1 LRFVRLACVHSHANP
16 LVRAERRWLAR
27 KVPWALVLLR
37 DEGDGVI
44 AIGQASHA
52 WISGQL
58 ARAWGNDRFAAPEP
72 REEVCLAAEQ
82 HDVGMAEWDLR
93 PSLNP
98 DTGRPRSFME
108 LPVDVHVAL
117 WSAAPAKLFSQSRY
131 AALLV
136 SMHGVALQ
144 SRRDLA
150 RLTARERELVRA
162 YLDGQGELQHALIER
177 LDADSALLA
186 RNQRLVWTWDSI
198 SLALC
203 LRWRSVRLGD
213 VPALGGP
220 LELVLTTNGDD
231 RFTLAPW
238 PFAADRLELRCEGRP
253 LRGRFEVETELHE
266 TLERASARTL
276 RFALEPAAPSAP
288 QSGPPGR

>member
-1 LRFVRLACVHSHANP
+1 
-16 LVRAERRWLAR
+16 
-27 KVPWALVLLR
+27 VLLR
-37 DEGDGVI
+37 DDGDGVI

-52 WISGQL
+52 WMSGQL

-131 AALLV
+131 AALVV

-150 RLTARERELVRA
+150 KLTARERELVHG
-162 YLDGQGELQHALIER
+162 YLEGQRKLQHALIER
-177 LDADSALLA
+177 LGANSELLA

-213 VPALGGP
+213 VPGLGGP
-220 LELVLTTNGDD
+220 LELVLSANGDD
-231 RFTLAPW
+231 RFTLEPW
-238 PFAADRLELRCEGRP
+238 PFAADRLELHCEGRP
-253 LRGRFEVETELHE
+253 LRGRFEVDAELHE
-266 TLERASARTL
+266 TLERARATTL
-276 RFALEPAAPSAP
+276 TFALEPAAASAP
-288 QSGPPGR
+288 KSGPAIS

>member
-1 LRFVRLACVHSHANP
+1 
-16 LVRAERRWLAR
+16 
-27 KVPWALVLLR
+27 VLLR

-150 RLTARERELVRA
+150 KLTARQRELVRG
-162 YLDGQGELQHALIER
+162 YLDGQRKLQHALIER
-177 LDADSALLA
+177 LGADARTTCAQPAPGLDVGLDLA
-186 RNQRLVWTWDSI
+186 R
-198 SLALC
+198 A
-203 LRWRSVRLGD
+203 
-213 VPALGGP
+213 VP
-220 LELVLTTNGDD
+220 
-231 RFTLAPW
+231 TLAQR
-238 PFAADRLELRCEGRP
+238 AARRCARARRP
-253 LRGRFEVETELHE
+253 T
-266 TLERASARTL
+266 
-276 RFALEPAAPSAP
+276 
-288 QSGPPGR
+288 

>member
-1 LRFVRLACVHSHANP
+1 MGRSRPPAIARPARLSPGSDSRRSRRSSAPQLSLRLVRLACGHSHANP
-16 LVRAERRWLAR
+16 LVRSARRRLAR

-58 ARAWGNDRFAAPEP
+58 ARVWGNDRFAAPEP

-117 WSAAPAKLFSQSRY
+117 WSEAPAKLFSQSRY

-136 SMHGVALQ
+136 SMHGVASQ

-150 RLTARERELVRA
+150 KAHGA
-162 YLDGQGELQHALIER
+162 
-177 LDADSALLA
+177 LA
-186 RNQRLVWTWDSI
+186 RTRTRLSRWPAQPPARADRAARRRLRTTCAQPAPGLDVGLD
-198 SLALC
+198 LA
-203 LRWRSVRLGD
+203 RA
-213 VPALGGP
+213 VPAL
-220 LELVLTTNGDD
+220 
-231 RFTLAPW
+231 A
-238 PFAADRLELRCEGRP
+238 
-253 LRGRFEVETELHE
+253 
-266 TLERASARTL
+266 ERAARRCARARRPT
-276 RFALEPAAPSAP
+276 
-288 QSGPPGR
+288 